1 MTGGQLALGL
11 SHPPALS
18 RGDFV
23 IGTCNRDAL
32 ATIDA
37 WPDWPAGGVLLTG
50 PEGSGKTHL
59 VQIWGEASGG
69 VSLPASELGDN
80 TDSLVDGRPVAVEDV
95 DRAPGKERELF
106 HLLNRAREQGSTVLL
121 TARNPDIAARIALP
135 DLASRVRA
143 ARPAKLMPPDDEF
156 LRRVLVKLL
165 ADRQLFAPEPLLDF
179 LATRMERTFAA
190 ACALV
195 ARLDEAAL
203 ATGRSLSRQLAS
215 RVVAE
220 LFGEDAERGPAEAK

>member
-23 IGTCNRDAL
+23 VGACNRDAL

-37 WPDWPAGGVLLTG
+37 WPDWPPGGVLLTG

-59 VQIWGEASGG
+59 VQIWAEASGG
-69 VSLPASELGDN
+69 VSLPASELGEDADDL
-80 TDSLVDGRPVAVEDV
+80 TDGRPVAVEDI
-95 DRAPGKERELF
+95 DRAPGRERELF
-106 HLLNRAREQGSTVLL
+106 HLLNRVREQGSTVLL
-121 TARNPDIAARIALP
+121 TARDPDIAADIVLP
-135 DLASRVRA
+135 DLASRIRA
-143 ARPAKLMPPDDEF
+143 ARPARLLPPDDEF

-165 ADRQLFAPEPLLDF
+165 GDRQLFAPEPLLDF
-179 LATRMERTFAA
+179 LVTRMERTFAA
-190 ACALV
+190 ASLLV

-203 ATGRSLSRQLAS
+203 ATGRSLSRQLAAT
-215 RVVAE
+215 VVAE
-220 LFGEDAERGPAEAK
+220 LFDNGA